1 LDHGWREA
9 IGKKRQPWPLV
20 RGSPLAAPVLLLAA
34 SLAAARAEDR
44 ATWFRGLK
52 QPGTDNYRCD
62 VSDCR
67 RTEAEWRH
75 DQWWAIVQGVWMP
88 IPRDKELTVKS
99 IDGNAYVC
107 SGWARVIF
115 CFIPPNFVS

>member
-1 LDHGWREA
+1 MPRDSGA
-9 IGKKRQPWPLV
+9 S
-20 RGSPLAAPVLLLAA
+20 GSRAPTTIAA
-34 SLAAARAEDR
+34 
-44 ATWFRGLK
+44 
-52 QPGTDNYRCD
+52 D

-88 IPRDKELTVKS
+88 IPRDKELAVKS
-99 IDGNAYVC
+99 IDGYAYVC

-115 CFIPPNFVS
+115 CFIPPNFGS